1 MRALP
6 FFLFGR
12 GSEVELYST
21 PAAPSGSAFRF
32 AGLPL
37 NALGEADVLA
47 SPAVG
52 SGAPAFLFFDPGG
65 LARSRLGGT

>member
-1 MRALP
+1 MRSLP

-32 AGLPL
+32 PGLPL
-37 NALGEADVLA
+37 NLLGEADVLA
-47 SPAVG
+47 SPAVS
-52 SGAPAFLFFDPGG
+52 SGARALFFDPGG